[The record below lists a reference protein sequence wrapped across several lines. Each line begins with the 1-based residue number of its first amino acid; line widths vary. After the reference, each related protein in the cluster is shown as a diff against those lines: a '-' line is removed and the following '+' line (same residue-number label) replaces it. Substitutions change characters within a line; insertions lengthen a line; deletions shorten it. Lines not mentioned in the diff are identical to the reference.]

1 MCHKR
6 ELSESFALDAHYFYT
21 SVSLTGWSDDTCEH
35 ERKRKRKSP
44 IIAEVDERI
53 FFSSFRSLTSL
64 SLHTRTHIYLD
75 IHIDSYLLPSLVKR
89 HSPFFVASMTRHG
102 SARLES
108 KTKVAK
114 KDPTKV
120 ELKKL
125 KSLLPTLKQKSTS
138 SPIEIVLETIRY
150 IRELEDQL
158 IDRFQMD
165 ALDSSSSSSSSHS
178 GMFVS
183 HRSIVRFSINPLF

>member
-1 MCHKR
+1 MR
-6 ELSESFALDAHYFYT
+6 
-21 SVSLTGWSDDTCEH
+21 

-44 IIAEVDERI
+44 IVGEVDSLSLFPGDERI
-53 FFSSFRSLTSL
+53 FSLLFVRSPL
-64 SLHTRTHIYLD
+64 SLPLSVRPHIYP
-75 IHIDSYLLPSLVKR
+75 HIDIESYLLPSLVER
-89 HSPFFVASMTRHG
+89 HSLFFVASMTRNG

-108 KTKVAK
+108 KTKVVK
-114 KDPTKV
+114 KDSTKV

-125 KSLLPTLKQKSTS
+125 KSLLPTLKQKSSS

-158 IDRFQMD
+158 IDRFQID

-178 GMFVS
+178 GMFLID
-183 HRSIVRFSINPLF
+183 RSILNDFNLLVSFVTRPSLADPTLLRDIGNTD